1 MASNSEQRT
10 EIVKLLQEAIR
21 FLIASLESDL
31 SFDQTLLKYSQEQD
45 NALSRE
51 FAKVLEEV
59 QAGVQ
64 RRTAIRNLAARMDV
78 PEVTAFVEALIRA
91 DEEGISI
98 LDTLK
103 EQLR

>member
-1 MASNSEQRT
+1 VASNSEQRT

-21 FLIASLESDL
+21 LLIASLESDL
-31 SFDQTLLKYSQEQD
+31 SFDQALLKYSQEQD

-91 DEEGISI
+91 DEEGISV

-103 EQLR
+103 EQLG